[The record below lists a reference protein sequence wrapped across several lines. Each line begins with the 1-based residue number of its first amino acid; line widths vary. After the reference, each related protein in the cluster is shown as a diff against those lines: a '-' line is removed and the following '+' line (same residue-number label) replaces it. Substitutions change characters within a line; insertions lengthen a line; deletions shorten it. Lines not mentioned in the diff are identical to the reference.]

1 MINSRALR
9 RRISITLFYGASSI
23 FFLYI
28 WLISKI
34 KYVIRTEID
43 GVQYLSI
50 RDIVI
55 TIKKKRK
62 HDGPDSP
69 DHSRQLK

>member
-9 RRISITLFYGASSI
+9 RRISITLFLRRFFY

-34 KYVIRTEID
+34 EYVIRTEID

-55 TIKKKRK
+55 KMKKKRK

-69 DHSRQLK
+69 DPLRQLK